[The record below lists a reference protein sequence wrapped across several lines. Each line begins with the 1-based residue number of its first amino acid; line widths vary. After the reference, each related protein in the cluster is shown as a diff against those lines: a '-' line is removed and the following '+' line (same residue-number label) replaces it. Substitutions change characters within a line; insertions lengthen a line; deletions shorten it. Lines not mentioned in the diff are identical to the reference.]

1 MDIEQDLSEAGFS
14 DEQIEALLTHFA
26 RRPHTHDIEEI
37 TGLPQELDELADD
50 IDSLE

>member
-1 MDIEQDLSEAGFS
+1 MGIEEDLSDAGFN

-37 TGLPQELDELADD
+37 TGLPQELDDLADELD
-50 IDSLE
+50 DLE